1 MLPHVKL
8 KHKLHSPLPAPESTR
23 VSGCCSTESL
33 QFPRNTGQH
42 AKVAVR
48 VLRPGP
54 DLFPLGFP
62 RPMADHAAGL
72 RWNGPPRA
80 RGELRMAAALERLR
94 AEQIRLLYRS
104 GPIGVV
110 AAMMGAFVLASL
122 VWYLNPAALRAI
134 SVWLCV
140 VVADVS
146 LHLFTAWRY
155 TRSPDAVSAWRRW
168 AAVFCGFSLVEG
180 AIWGVTSVT
189 LASPHAFDEQLLI
202 MLVVCAVSSGAV
214 SAFGAYLPAF
224 YTLFLP
230 ATLPFAAVSAL
241 QGGFFGTM
249 VAVLVFVFILGMM
262 FVAYRHNADLREM
275 IRLRFE
281 NLDLAAALRVQ
292 KDAAEAASLAKTRF
306 LAAASHDLRQPVHAL
321 SLFVG
326 ALRGN
331 HLAPEPARLVDLIED
346 SVNAMDGLFSALL
359 DISRLDAGVVAPDW
373 KIFPV
378 QELLDR
384 LQRDYAAEAAEKSL
398 SLRVRPCAATVRSD
412 PVLLERILRN
422 LLSNAIRYT
431 DSGGILI
438 GCRPGRALRIEVWD
452 TGRGIPAAQAERV
465 FEEFFQLHNPERD
478 RSQGL
483 GLGLAIVRRL
493 AVLLDHTLVLH
504 SRPGHGSVFSITVPR
519 AQAATIA
526 AAAPAPVGA
535 RHGLIFVVDDEP
547 AIQEGMRSLLA
558 GWGHSVLC
566 AGSGDDMLARAVTCP
581 QRPDVIICD
590 YRLRADETGLQVIER
605 LRAEYNDDIPALL
618 ITGDTAP
625 DRLAEAVGSGLL
637 LLHKPV
643 ANSRLRAAVNNLLVA
658 GAREKVS
665 SSF

>member
-1 MLPHVKL
+1 MV
-8 KHKLHSPLPAPESTR
+8 
-23 VSGCCSTESL
+23 
-33 QFPRNTGQH
+33 
-42 AKVAVR
+42 
-48 VLRPGP
+48 
-54 DLFPLGFP
+54 
-62 RPMADHAAGL
+62 
-72 RWNGPPRA
+72 
-80 RGELRMAAALERLR
+80 AALERQR

-110 AAMMGAFVLASL
+110 AAMIGAFVLASL
-122 VWYLNPAALRAI
+122 ILYLNPAALGAVC
-134 SVWLCV
+134 VWLCV

-146 LHLFTAWRY
+146 LHLFMAWRY
-155 TRSPDAVSAWRRW
+155 TRSADTVSAWRRW
-168 AAVFCGFSLVEG
+168 ALVFCGFSFVEG
-180 AIWGVTSVT
+180 SIWGVTSVA
-189 LASPHAFDEQLLI
+189 LASPHAFDQQLLI
-202 MLVVCAVSSGAV
+202 MLVVCAVTSGAV
-214 SAFGAYLPAF
+214 AAFGAYLPAF
-224 YTLFLP
+224 FALFAP
-230 ATLPFAAVSAL
+230 ATLPFAVVSAL

-249 VAVLVFVFILGMM
+249 VAVLVSVFILGIV

-321 SLFVG
+321 GLFVG

-373 KIFPV
+373 KCFPL
-378 QELLDR
+378 QDLLDR

-422 LLSNAIRYT
+422 LISNAIRYT
-431 DSGGILI
+431 DSGGVLV
-438 GCRPGRALRIEVWD
+438 GCRDAGSGLRIEVWD
-452 TGRGIPAAQAERV
+452 TGPGIPPEQAERI

-493 AVLLDHTLVLH
+493 AVLLDHALTMR
-504 SRPGHGSVFSITVPR
+504 SRPGRGSVFSITVPR
-519 AQAATIA
+519 AQAAIS
-526 AAAPAPVGA
+526 APAASAFVGA

-566 AGSGDDMLARAVTCP
+566 ASSGDDMLSRAAACP

-590 YRLRADETGLQVIER
+590 YRLRGDETGLQVIER
-605 LRAEYNDDIPALL
+605 LRAEYNDDVPALL
-618 ITGDTAP
+618 VTGDTAP

-643 ANSRLRAAVNNLLVA
+643 ANSRLRAAVNNLLI
-658 GAREKVS
+658 GARES
-665 SSF
+665 M

>member
-1 MLPHVKL
+1 
-8 KHKLHSPLPAPESTR
+8 
-23 VSGCCSTESL
+23 
-33 QFPRNTGQH
+33 
-42 AKVAVR
+42 
-48 VLRPGP
+48 
-54 DLFPLGFP
+54 
-62 RPMADHAAGL
+62 
-72 RWNGPPRA
+72 
-80 RGELRMAAALERLR
+80 MAAALERQR

-110 AAMMGAFVLASL
+110 AAALGAFVLASL
-122 VWYLNPAALRAI
+122 IWYLNPAAAHAI
-134 SVWLCV
+134 SVWLCI

-146 LHLFTAWRY
+146 LHLFMAWRY
-155 TRSPDAVSAWRRW
+155 TRSADAVSAWRWW
-168 AAVFCGFSLVEG
+168 ARVFCGFSLMEG

-189 LASPHAFDEQLLI
+189 LASPHAFDEQMLI
-202 MLVVCAVSSGAV
+202 MLVVCAISSGAV

-224 YTLFLP
+224 CALFAP
-230 ATLPFAAVSAL
+230 ATLPFAVVSAL

-249 VAVLVFVFILGMM
+249 VAVLVSVFIGGIM

-281 NLDLAAALRVQ
+281 NLDLAAELRLQ

-321 SLFVG
+321 GLFVG

-331 HLAPEPARLVDLIED
+331 DLAPEPARLVDLIED

-373 KIFPV
+373 KIFPL

-384 LQRDYAAEAAEKSL
+384 LRRDYAAEAEAKSL
-398 SLRVRPCAATVRSD
+398 CLRVRPCAAAVRTD

-431 DSGGILI
+431 DAGGVLI
-438 GCRPGRALRIEVWD
+438 GCRAGRALRVEVWD
-452 TGRGIPAAQAERV
+452 TGRGIPAPQIGRI
-465 FEEFFQLHNPERD
+465 FDEFVQLHNPERD

-493 AVLLDHTLVLH
+493 ALLLDHRLVVR
-504 SRPGHGSVFSITVPR
+504 SRPGRGSMFSVTVPV
-519 AQAATIA
+519 AALA
-526 AAAPAPVGA
+526 PAAPAVAVPAGA
-535 RHGLIFVVDDEP
+535 RRGLIFVVDDEP

-558 GWGHSVLC
+558 GWGHRVLC
-566 AGSGDDMLARAVTCP
+566 AGSGDGMLDCAAACP
-581 QRPDVIICD
+581 DRPDVIICD
-590 YRLRADETGLQVIER
+590 YRLRGEETGLQVIER
-605 LRAEYNDDIPALL
+605 LRGEYNDDIPALL

-643 ANSRLRAAVNNLLVA
+643 PNSRLRAAVNNLLV
-658 GAREKVS
+658 GARVPA
-665 SSF
+665 